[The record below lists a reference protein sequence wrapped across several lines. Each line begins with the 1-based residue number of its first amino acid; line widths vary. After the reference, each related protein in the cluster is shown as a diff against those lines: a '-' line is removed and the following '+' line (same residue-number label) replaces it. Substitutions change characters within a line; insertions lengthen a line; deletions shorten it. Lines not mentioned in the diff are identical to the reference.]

1 MILDR
6 RVSIVVKGTWAV
18 SIHQRV
24 FHERA
29 ILVLVLF
36 LGLLLLDPLI
46 PGALTNLSFTL
57 VGVAVAWLL
66 SDRKSLSR
74 RIIAVSTSVVVVA
87 VAAAKLLPEAMVGP
101 ARIRIGL
108 LILAFTLILY
118 SSCGA
123 LMLSA
128 MLRAREV
135 THQVIISAVNLYIIL
150 GMFYAHIYTILD
162 WLHPHSFALKL
173 PGQESASHF
182 IYFSFVTLAT
192 LGYGDITPKTEFAQ
206 RLAITEAI
214 IGQFYGSLV
223 VAYLLSV
230 YIGQGIRG
238 RGSRS
243 SRDGGSA
250 SSA

>member
-1 MILDR
+1 MSIRQRILHEKA
-6 RVSIVVKGTWAV
+6 IV
-18 SIHQRV
+18 
-24 FHERA
+24 
-29 ILVLVLF
+29 VLVLF

-46 PGALTNLSFTL
+46 PGALTNLSFAAI
-57 VGVAVAWLL
+57 GVAGAWLL

-74 RIIAVSTSVVVVA
+74 KVIAVSSLAVVVA
-87 VAAAKLLPEAMVGP
+87 IALGKLLPASMVEP
-101 ARIRIGL
+101 SRIRIGL
-108 LILAFTLILY
+108 LLLTFALILY
-118 SSCGA
+118 ACCAG

-135 THQVIISAVNLYIIL
+135 THQLIISAVNLYIIL

-162 WLHPHSFALKL
+162 WFHPESFALQV
-173 PGQESASHF
+173 PERESASQF

-223 VAYLLSV
+223 MAYLLSL
-230 YIGQGIRG
+230 YIGQRIRVG
-238 RGSRS
+238 DSESNRERKS
-243 SRDGGSA
+243 DISA
-250 SSA
+250 